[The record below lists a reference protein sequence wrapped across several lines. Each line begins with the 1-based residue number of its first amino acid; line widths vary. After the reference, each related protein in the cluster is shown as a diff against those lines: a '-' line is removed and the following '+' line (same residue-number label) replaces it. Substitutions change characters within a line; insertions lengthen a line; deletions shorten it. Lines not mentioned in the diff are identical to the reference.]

1 MPKKPIRRPKE
12 DSVSFDAQAAWEGAP
27 FSVAVLMKA
36 VPASTEV
43 AMDPVTHTIVRDGGA
58 AVLNPYDTAA
68 LELALGLKAQ
78 LEEAGVPVAV
88 SVLSMGIPDTAELL
102 RDAVARGATRALLL
116 SDRAFAGSDTLAT
129 SYALELGLRELGQCD
144 LVLCGKMAVDGD
156 TAQIGPEVA
165 AGRGWPCVTGAL
177 SVEPAASLD
186 TLTRPELMES
196 GLVASQL
203 FEGERK
209 RVAVP
214 LPCVVTVDKD
224 AATLRMPSLVGV
236 LEAQKSQIEVRGA
249 SQLGADLA
257 QCGLEGSPTQV
268 VRCCVPE
275 TSGACQLVSG
285 TPREIAAQL
294 TAIVNESEGA

>member
-1 MPKKPIRRPKE
+1 MPVVI
-12 DSVSFDAQAAWEGAP
+12 
-27 FSVAVLMKA
+27 
-36 VPASTEV
+36 
-43 AMDPVTHTIVRDGGA
+43 
-58 AVLNPYDTAA
+58 
-68 LELALGLKAQ
+68 
-78 LEEAGVPVAV
+78 
-88 SVLSMGIPDTAELL
+88 SVLSMGIPVTADLL

-129 SYALELGLRELGQCD
+129 SYALELGLEELGECD

-177 SVEPAASLD
+177 SVEPATSPDA
-186 TLTRPELMES
+186 LTRLELRES
-196 GLVASQL
+196 GLVVHQL

-214 LPCVVTVDKD
+214 LPCVITVDKD
-224 AATLRMPSLVGV
+224 AATLRMPSITGV
-236 LEAQKSQIEVRGA
+236 LEAQKSQVEVRGA
-249 SQLGADLA
+249 AQLGADLA

-275 TSGACQLVSG
+275 TGGACQLLRG
-285 TPREIAAQL
+285 TPRQIAAQL
-294 TAIVNESEGA
+294 TAVVNESEGA

>member
-1 MPKKPIRRPKE
+1 MSCEPVRPSKE
-12 DSVSFDAQAAWEGAP
+12 DSVSFDKQTTWEGAP

-43 AMDPVTHTIVRDGGA
+43 VMDPVTHTIVRDGGA

-68 LELALGLKAQ
+68 LELALKLKAQ
-78 LEEAGVPVAV
+78 LEGEGVPVAI
-88 SVLSMGIPDTAELL
+88 SVLSMGIPATADLL

-129 SYALELGLRELGQCD
+129 SYALELGLRELGDQD

-165 AGRGWPCVTGAL
+165 AGRGWPCVTGTL
-177 SVEPAASLD
+177 SVEMVPSSQMTRA
-186 TLTRPELMES
+186 TLAEA
-196 GLVASQL
+196 GLVVSQV
-203 FEGERK
+203 FEGEKK
-209 RVAVP
+209 RVGVP

-224 AATLRMPSLVGV
+224 AATLRMPSVTGV
-236 LEAQKSQIEVRGA
+236 LEAQKIQVEVRGA
-249 SQLGADLA
+249 AQLGADLA

-275 TSGACQLVSG
+275 ASGACQFLAGS
-285 TPREIAAQL
+285 PAQIAEQL
-294 TAIVNESEGA
+294 GAIVDQSEGA